1 MSLVQGRAAS
11 AIRRLWHQEKYE
23 VAQVAARVSLVAGG
37 VTNVS
42 AALVGGS
49 ARGLL
54 ELLENEV
61 LPYLDWEEA
70 IVHPV
75 LDRLDGTSRANRA
88 LRAQLEQVRAAIG
101 QVQADWAGLRG
112 APTPRQLVDL
122 QTHLRRLGRIM
133 AAHLEQ
139 EERAL
144 APVLAVARA

>member
-11 AIRRLWHQEKYE
+11 AIRRLWHEEKAE
-23 VAQVAARVSLVAGG
+23 VTQVAARVSLVANG

-42 AALVGGS
+42 AALVGGR

-54 ELLENEV
+54 ELLEHEV
-61 LPYLDWEEA
+61 LPYLDWEET

-75 LDRLDGTSRANRA
+75 LDRLVGTSRASRA
-88 LRAQLEQVRAAIG
+88 LRAQLEQVRVAIG
-101 QVQADWAGLRG
+101 QVQADWDGLRG
-112 APTPRQLVDL
+112 PPTARQLVDL
-122 QTHLRRLGRIM
+122 RMHLRRLGAIM

>member
-11 AIRRLWHQEKYE
+11 AIRRLWHQERDE
-23 VAQVAARVSLVAGG
+23 VAQVAARVSLVASG

-42 AALVGGS
+42 AALVGGR

-54 ELLENEV
+54 ELLEHEV

-70 IVHPV
+70 VVHPV
-75 LDRLDGTSRANRA
+75 LDRLDPTSRAGRV
-88 LRAQLEQVRAAIG
+88 LHVQLQQVRTAIG
-101 QVQADWAGLRG
+101 LVQADWAGLRG

-122 QTHLRRLGRIM
+122 RMHLRRLALIM

>member
-11 AIRRLWHQEKYE
+11 AIHRLWHQERDE
-23 VAQVAARVSLVAGG
+23 VAQVATRVSLVASG
-37 VTNVS
+37 VTNLS
-42 AALVGGS
+42 AALVGGR

-54 ELLENEV
+54 ELLEHEV
-61 LPYLDWEEA
+61 LPYLDWEET

-75 LDRLDGTSRANRA
+75 LDRLDPTSRAGRVLHA
-88 LRAQLEQVRAAIG
+88 HLQQVRAAIG
-101 QVQADWAGLRG
+101 LVQDDWAGLRG

-122 QTHLRRLGRIM
+122 RTHLRRLGVIM